1 MTAAEQLPR
10 LDAAGTPEAA
20 WTDWHLE
27 HLPPLVLGDH
37 RRAVFVAPHP
47 DDEVLASG
55 GLLQRLSSTGTVV
68 TLVSVTDGE
77 ASHPRSQTVTPR
89 ALADRRAREL
99 RQALEFLG
107 LRSVD
112 IVRLALPDGG
122 VDGHREELVACLRG
136 LLGPDVLCVAP
147 WQRDGHPDHD
157 ATGAAAATACAA
169 TGAPF
174 LKSLVWTWHW
184 AVPSDPRVPWF
195 RARCLPLTR
204 IELTRKRWAIR
215 AFRSQTLPLSS
226 RPGDEAILPP
236 EILVRFDRPHE
247 VFLT

>member
-1 MTAAEQLPR
+1 MTTAERAPD
-10 LDAAGTPEAA
+10 LDHIGTPETA
-20 WTDWHLE
+20 WAEWHLE
-27 HLPPLVLGDH
+27 HLPELLLGHH

-55 GLLQRLSSTGTVV
+55 GLLQRLSSTGTEV
-68 TLVSVTDGE
+68 TVVSVTDGE
-77 ASHPRSQTVTPR
+77 ASHPRSTTVTPMD
-89 ALADRRAREL
+89 LADRRAWEL
-99 RQALEFLG
+99 QQALDFLG
-107 LRSVD
+107 LGSVEV
-112 IVRLALPDGG
+112 VRLGLPDGG
-122 VDGHREELVACLRG
+122 VAGQSDELVDCLHG

-174 LKSLVWTWHW
+174 LRSLIWTWHW

-204 IELTRKRWAIR
+204 IELTRKRWATR
-215 AFRSQTLPLSS
+215 AFGSQISPLSA

-236 EILVRFDRPHE
+236 EILARFDRPHE